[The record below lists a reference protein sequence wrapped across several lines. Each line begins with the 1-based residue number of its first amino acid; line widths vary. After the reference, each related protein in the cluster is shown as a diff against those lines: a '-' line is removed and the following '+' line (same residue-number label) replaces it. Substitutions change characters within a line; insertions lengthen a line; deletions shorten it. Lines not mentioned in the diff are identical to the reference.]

1 MALSRCGSVEMLNT
15 LTRVSRT
22 AFLEMQCA
30 TSAAVH
36 RKQQPLHLTSARCYP
51 DPPTLTLPINVCDI
65 FANETGRFAP
75 ERARD
80 IALYAE
86 NGGSAVSAANCSGFP
101 EIRDDSHVDS
111 YDCFGAVSLNGT
123 MQSNVPKPF
132 SSCGKSTHLNMPG
145 GQWSRD
151 NKYIAEDMQRSHYR
165 KLSCT
170 ATNAFITSP
179 LLRATYWPI
188 CTIRMSYSTDN
199 SKAAQKSQVAVP
211 MSPMTKKERF
221 RLMLRDYGGT
231 LLAFHI
237 TISLI
242 SLGVCYTVVISGI
255 DVTPFVQKWTGGNE
269 QIDSLLKTSTDFIIA
284 YTVHKVLAPAR
295 IGISLTVTPPL
306 VRRLR
311 KMGLLKM
318 PKQKPSPPSPLTP
331 PPPPAS
337 S

>member
-1 MALSRCGSVEMLNT
+1 MALSRIGGAEVLNA
-15 LTRVSRT
+15 LTRVSRP

-30 TSAAVH
+30 TPAAAH
-36 RKQQPLHLTSARCYP
+36 RKQQPLHLTSVRCYP
-51 DPPTLTLPINVCDI
+51 DPPALALPSNVCDI

-86 NGGSAVSAANCSGFP
+86 NGGTASAAVNGSGFP
-101 EIRDDSHVDS
+101 TIRDDSHVDS
-111 YDCFGAVSLNGT
+111 YDCFGAVSLSGT
-123 MQSNVPKPF
+123 MQSNVPKPY

-151 NKYIAEDMQRSHYR
+151 GKYIAEDMQRSHYR

-188 CTIRMSYSTDN
+188 YTVRMSYSTDT
-199 SKAAQKSQVAVP
+199 SKASEKVQATVPVPAMSQ
-211 MSPMTKKERF
+211 KERF
-221 RLMLRDYGGT
+221 RLVLRDYGGI
-231 LLAFHI
+231 LVAIHI

-242 SLGVCYTVVISGI
+242 SLGTCYVVVVSGI
-255 DVTPFVQKWTGGNE
+255 DVTPFVQKLTSGNE
-269 QIDSLLKTSTDFIIA
+269 QIENVLKVSTDFVIA
-284 YTVHKVLAPAR
+284 YTVHKLLAPVR
-295 IGISLTVTPPL
+295 IGISLAVTPPL

-318 PKQKPSPPSPLTP
+318 PKRKP
-331 PPPPAS
+331 PPPTTP
-337 S
+337 

>member
-1 MALSRCGSVEMLNT
+1 MALSRIGNIEMLNT
-15 LTRVSRT
+15 LTRVSRA

-30 TSAAVH
+30 TPAAVH
-36 RKQQPLHLTSARCYP
+36 WKQQPLHLTSVRYYP
-51 DPPTLTLPINVCDI
+51 DPPTLTLPSNVCDI
-65 FANETGRFAP
+65 FANETGRFTP

-86 NGGSAVSAANCSGFP
+86 NGGTAASMAKCSGFP
-101 EIRDDSHVDS
+101 EIRDDGHVDS

-132 SSCGKSTHLNMPG
+132 SSHGKSMHLNMPG

-151 NKYIAEDMQRSHYR
+151 GKYIAEDMQRSHYR

-170 ATNAFITSP
+170 TTNAFITRP
-179 LLRATYWPI
+179 LLQATYQPYY
-188 CTIRMSYSTDN
+188 TIRMSYSTDIPKKDQVVVPV
-199 SKAAQKSQVAVP
+199 SATMSQRD
-211 MSPMTKKERF
+211 RF

-242 SLGVCYTVVISGI
+242 SLGGCYMVVISGI
-255 DVTPFVQKWTGGNE
+255 DVTPFIQNWVGENE
-269 QIDSLLKTSTDFIIA
+269 QLENLMKVSTDFIIA
-284 YTVHKVLAPAR
+284 YTVHKLLAPIR
-295 IGISLTVTPPL
+295 IGISLTVTPII

-311 KMGLLKM
+311 KMGFLKL
-318 PKQKPSPPSPLTP
+318 PKAKSLPPTSP
-331 PPPPAS
+331 
-337 S
+337 